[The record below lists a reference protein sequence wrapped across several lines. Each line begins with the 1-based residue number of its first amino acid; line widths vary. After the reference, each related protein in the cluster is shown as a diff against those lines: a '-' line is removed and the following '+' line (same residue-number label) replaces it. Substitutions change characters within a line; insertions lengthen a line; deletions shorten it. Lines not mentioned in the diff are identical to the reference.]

1 MREEHDNVDEP
12 ITNNIEYVRTK
23 EPIRHGWNFPR
34 IEHVRSK
41 EPVRHVLNLAP
52 KEVVIGDT
60 TLSNIIDRIEA
71 VADSMNALAEEL
83 RKTKGNDE

>member
-1 MREEHDNVDEP
+1 MKIEYNHVDKET
-12 ITNNIEYVRTK
+12 TNNIEYERIK

-34 IEHVRSK
+34 IEHVRTEDSA
-41 EPVRHVLNLAP
+41 RHNIHMKP
-52 KEVVIGDT
+52 KEVFIGDT